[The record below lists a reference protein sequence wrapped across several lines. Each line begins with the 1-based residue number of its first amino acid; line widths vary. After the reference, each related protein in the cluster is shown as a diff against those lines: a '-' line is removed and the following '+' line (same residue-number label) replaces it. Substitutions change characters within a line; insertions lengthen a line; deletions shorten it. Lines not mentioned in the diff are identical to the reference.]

1 MLNVIV
7 TDPPRAALAEV
18 DKLADYGVATVHE
31 AIGRNGYLGP
41 AIRPNQQGARIA
53 GTALTVLCWPGDN
66 LMIHA
71 AVEQARPGDVMVI
84 TTTSPN
90 TDGAFGELLATSLVA
105 HGVRGIVMGAG
116 LRDTQELRD
125 MGFPAWTT
133 NVSAQGTVKETPG
146 AVNVP
151 VTLGGQVI
159 RPGDAIVAD
168 DDGVCVVPR
177 LDVARAVTASAAR
190 VAKEDANR
198 KQLADGVLGLDMYNL
213 RPKLAKVEYI
223 TAAEYA
229 RRAGEDATEG

>member
-53 GTALTVLCWPGDN
+53 GAALTVLCWPGDN

-125 MGFPAWTT
+125 MGFPAWTA

-190 VAKEDANR
+190 VAKEDASR

-213 RPKLAKVEYI
+213 RQKLAKVEYI

-229 RRAGEDATEG
+229 RRAGEGATEG